1 MFLVVT
7 ATLPSGRV
15 LVDLLVVCTAN
26 VARSPLL
33 EAMLRARLGGTS
45 LTVASAGVDARVGDA
60 AASGSRAVAAARGL
74 ALDDHRSMPLL
85 AVPFEEATVVLAMS
99 RAQRAIVQRHRRPDL
114 AGRTFALRELVRLL
128 ERLQGGAL
136 ERVIAGSAPGSPSR
150 LQALADAA
158 AAHRPVR
165 GRRRLDVPDPIG
177 QDLSAFEE
185 LAAELDGA
193 TDLLTDALLR
203 ES

>member
-1 MFLVVT
+1 V
-7 ATLPSGRV
+7 
-15 LVDLLVVCTAN
+15 VDLLVVCTAN

-33 EAMLRARLGGTS
+33 EAMLRARLAGTS

-60 AASGSRAVAAARGL
+60 AAGGSRTVATARGL
-74 ALDDHRSMPLL
+74 DLDGHHSMPLL
-85 AVPFEEATVVLAMS
+85 TVPFGEATVVLAMS
-99 RAQRAIVQRHRRPDL
+99 RAQRAVVQRHRKPDL

-128 ERLQGGAL
+128 ERMQDDGL
-136 ERVIAGSAPGSPSR
+136 ERVTAATAPGSPSR

-158 AAHRPVR
+158 AAFRPVR

-185 LAAELDGA
+185 LAVELDGA
-193 TDLLTDALLR
+193 ADLLADALLR
-203 ES
+203 DG